1 MYTTRGGAL
10 VKLVSLSSMTRY
22 FLFATVL
29 SFFAAVAFTVPVI
42 VPEFT
47 FPLELT
53 VWPGTWMFEAYFAFL
68 IVGVLG
74 NLGWAGLLDLVKR
87 NTGKENGSRYLSFAH
102 IALSNIGVYGA
113 TSFMFT
119 VGYLGGYGALVGY
132 GRAVITQAIIGW
144 MVVPIGV
151 FIYLYILGSVFGA
164 ANLLLVIGTNRLE
177 GQAAQASADTKR
189 SDFVFWGA
197 FTSLVSLIFVL
208 LPILEIPYYPN
219 NHFQEYLVMTVSAAA
234 LVGGVSL
241 LAYGGLKSRLIGG
254 ISAKVE
260 HSAPL

>member
-1 MYTTRGGAL
+1 M
-10 VKLVSLSSMTRY
+10 KLISNAQMTRY

-29 SFFAAVAFTVPVI
+29 AFVAAIAFTVPVI

-53 VWPGTWMFEAYFAFL
+53 LWPGTWMFEAYFAFL

-74 NLGWAGLLDLVKR
+74 NLGWAGLLDLVRR
-87 NTGKENGSRYLSFAH
+87 NTGKEYGSRYFAFAH

-113 TSFMFT
+113 TSFMFA
-119 VGYLGGYGALVGY
+119 VGFLGGYGALVGY

-151 FIYLYILGSVFGA
+151 FIYLYILASVFGVV
-164 ANLLLVIGTNRLE
+164 NLFMILGSDRLE
-177 GQAAQASADTKR
+177 KQGPQTEVELRR
-189 SDFVFWGA
+189 SDMIFWGS
-197 FTSLVSLIFVL
+197 FVSLVSLVFVM

-219 NHFQEYLVMTVSAAA
+219 NYLQELLVMGVSAAG
-234 LVGGVSL
+234 LVGGLSI
-241 LAYGGLKSRLIGG
+241 LAYGGLKAKFVSALPAKGG
-254 ISAKVE
+254 QSAKV
-260 HSAPL
+260 